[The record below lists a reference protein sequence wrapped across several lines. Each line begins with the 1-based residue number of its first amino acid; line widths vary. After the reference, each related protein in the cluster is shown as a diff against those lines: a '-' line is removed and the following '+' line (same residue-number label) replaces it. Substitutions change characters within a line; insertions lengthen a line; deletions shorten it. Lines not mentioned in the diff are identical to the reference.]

1 MFLERLVVNCWHSG
15 RSQSSA
21 RCMAAEI
28 LANSQNRNS
37 MRRAQQTLGLTSLG
51 DQAEFDKG
59 LAVFGSSL
67 KPPYKSRLVLLLLFE
82 NL

>member
-1 MFLERLVVNCWHSG
+1 
-15 RSQSSA
+15 
-21 RCMAAEI
+21 MAAE
-28 LANSQNRNS
+28 